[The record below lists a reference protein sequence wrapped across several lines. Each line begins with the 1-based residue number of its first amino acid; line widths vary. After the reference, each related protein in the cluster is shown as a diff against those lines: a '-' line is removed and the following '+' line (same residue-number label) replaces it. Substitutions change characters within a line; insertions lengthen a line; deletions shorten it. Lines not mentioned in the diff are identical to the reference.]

1 MIVVS
6 DASPLIALAAVGH
19 LRLMH
24 DLYGRVWIP
33 KSVHREVVQVGS
45 ERPGVRDLQAA
56 EWILVHPV
64 KNPFLVRALE
74 GELDQGEAE
83 AIALALEVGA
93 DLLLVDERRGRRAA
107 VRLQVR
113 ILGTLGLLI
122 EAKVKGLIPAIRPI
136 LDDLLHKAGFRLSP
150 DLYARVLQ
158 ETGES

>member
-1 MIVVS
+1 
-6 DASPLIALAAVGH
+6 
-19 LRLMH
+19 
-24 DLYGRVWIP
+24 
-33 KSVHREVVQVGS
+33 VHREIIQAGS
-45 ERPGVRDLQAA
+45 ERPGVRDLQEA

-64 KNPFLVRALE
+64 NNSFLVRALE

-83 AIALALEVGA
+83 AIALALEVGG

-107 VRLQVR
+107 LRLQVR

-122 EAKVKGLIPAIRPI
+122 EAKIKGLIPAVQPI
-136 LDDLLHKAGFRLSP
+136 LDELLHRAGFRLSP